1 MSDVTIW
8 LKDDTAGSEPLP
20 ASVRKEGEF
29 IRIECDLFLVRMQ
42 IEQLLSLL
50 GDEGHG

>member
-1 MSDVTIW
+1 MNDVTIW

-20 ASVRKEGEF
+20 ALVRKEGEF
-29 IRIECDLFLVRMQ
+29 IRIECDLFMVRMQ